1 MTDLLQ
7 FAFIVVL
14 PLVIVGGGLATLFA
28 VGALFDA
35 LEDPQALRARVE
47 GAFRPRTVAARTVGP
62 DHYYR
67 PHWLGGGAPPKAPV
81 T

>member
-1 MTDLLQ
+1 MRDLIQ

-14 PLVIVGGGLATLFA
+14 PLVLVGGGLATLFA

-35 LEDPQALRARVE
+35 LEDPQALRTRIE
-47 GAFRPRTVAARTVGP
+47 GAFKPSTRPARTPGA

-67 PHWLGGGAPPKAPV
+67 PHWLGG
-81 T
+81 TRT